1 MKTLLF
7 TWKSISTDGP
17 PDVTLS
23 SPIKRDIELL
33 DLLWRLS
40 SENGQKTF
48 VLLGRRSLSSDVVP
62 LRRVEHLELVEVA
75 DKP

>member
-1 MKTLLF
+1 L
-7 TWKSISTDGP
+7 ISVDSP

-23 SPIKRDIELL
+23 SPVKRDIELL

-62 LRRVEHLELVEVA
+62 LRRVKHLELVEVA